1 LEASGNSNGD
11 QEMERNRRE
20 WFESGCLS
28 TPFRLCVFLIA
39 YERRETAQ
47 IRNAKFRFFFIG
59 VFSLTS
65 FNLNY

>member
-1 LEASGNSNGD
+1 
-11 QEMERNRRE
+11 MERNRRE

-28 TPFRLCVFLIA
+28 TPFRLFVSFFLIA

-47 IRNAKFRFFFIG
+47 IRNAKFRLFIG

-65 FNLNY
+65 LLIKEP